1 MSTAAPNVRFFRELR
16 EGMSG
21 SDVIAHKRALS
32 RARPDLYEWAQFT
45 PYAGPFFLDAVV
57 RWKQSK
63 GLGTQRVLGGR
74 AHESLERTHRKG
86 SATEWAFDSRA
97 IQLAQDY
104 YDAHSKTP
112 EQRVREAIVA
122 AAAYWYSHRSQIMYS
137 QYRPFQRGRPPWVP
151 SRWDCSGFVTCCY
164 EAGGAPD
171 PNGRGYDG
179 LGYTGTL
186 IEHGSPVAKA
196 NLKAGDL
203 VFYGSSW
210 GKPGFPAGSPTH
222 VAVYAGNGLVYS
234 MGSYPMGLYAVG
246 YRPINHCR
254 TYTVA

>member
-1 MSTAAPNVRFFRELR
+1 MSAPDVRFFRELR
-16 EGMSG
+16 EGMAG
-21 SDVIAHKRALS
+21 ADVISHKRAIS
-32 RARPDLYEWAQFT
+32 RARPDLYQWAQFT
-45 PYAGPFFLDAVV
+45 PYAGDFFLDAVV
-57 RWKQSK
+57 KWKQSK
-63 GLGTQRVLGGR
+63 GLGTARVLGGR

-86 SATEWAFDSRA
+86 NPSEWAFDARA
-97 IQLAQDY
+97 IQLAKDY
-104 YDAHSKTP
+104 WDEHSQTP
-112 EQRVREAIVA
+112 EQKTRGAIVA
-122 AAAYWYSHRSQIMYS
+122 AAAYWYSHRYQIAYS

-186 IEHGSPVAKA
+186 MERGTSISKSA
-196 NLKAGDL
+196 LKPADL

-222 VAVYAGNGLVYS
+222 VAVYAGNGLIYS
-234 MGSYPMGLYAVG
+234 LGSYPMGN
-246 YRPINHCR
+246 YRVDYRTINHCR
-254 TYTVA
+254 SYL